1 MTEQTLTQHLIAA
14 SETHWQRYIQH
25 DFVRQLAAGTLPKAC
40 FEHYLKQDYL
50 FLIHFARAFGLAA
63 YKSRTLD
70 ELRQAQRS
78 LHGIIDIE
86 LGLHI
91 GYCETFGISRQALE
105 ETVEST
111 PNMAYTRYVLE
122 RGMAGDLLDLNV
134 ALAPCIM
141 GYAAVANWLQTQPF
155 LVTEGNPYAD
165 WVQMYA
171 SEEYQQVAEAH
182 RQACDAISMAQLG
195 ETRVQALSRTFDDAT
210 RLEIDFWQMGLDCR

>member
-1 MTEQTLTQHLIAA
+1 MTTRTLTQQLIAH
-14 SETHWQRYIQH
+14 SEPHWQNYIQH
-25 DFVRQLAAGTLPKAC
+25 DFVRQLAAGTLPAEC

-50 FLIHFARAFGLAA
+50 FLIQFARAFGLAA

-70 ELRQAQRS
+70 ELRQAQSS

-86 LGLHI
+86 LDLHI
-91 GYCETFGISRQALE
+91 GYCQQFGISKQSLE

-134 ALAPCIM
+134 ALAPCIL
-141 GYAAVANWLQTQPF
+141 GYAEVAKWLQDQPF
-155 LVTEGNPYAD
+155 LVRQGNPYAD
-165 WVQMYA
+165 WVDMY
-171 SEEYQQVAEAH
+171 SSVEYQQVADTH
-182 RQACDAISMAQLG
+182 QLACDAVSMEQLG
-195 ETRVQALSRTFDDAT
+195 DARVRELCRTFDAAT